1 MLIVS
6 LPNAATQGECRIN
19 GDDCVFE
26 IRCTTFRFRRKDV
39 DEPWDD
45 RQILQVNV
53 GAELTNYV
61 CS

>member
-6 LPNAATQGECRIN
+6 LPNAVIQGDCKIN
-19 GDDCVFE
+19 GHECDFE
-26 IRCTTFRFRRKDV
+26 IKGTEFRFRRKDM
-39 DEPWDD
+39 EMPWDV

-53 GAELTNYV
+53 GEELTNYI